1 MFSRALVAIYV
12 LSICSSNS
20 LVVDEWTVKPDISRP
35 LSLLTEKFVAVSFE
49 SIYFARLLFKLPKP
63 AKSEPILIDVPVLE
77 FKLPNPPENL

>member
-1 MFSRALVAIYV
+1 M
-12 LSICSSNS
+12 
-20 LVVDEWTVKPDISRP
+20 
-35 LSLLTEKFVAVSFE
+35 SFE